1 MLVFDRQSKLTSGRV
16 ELDPKELIVAGWTG
30 RDEAAL
36 RHHIE
41 ELAAIGVPR
50 PSSVPVFYRNS
61 FLNLTQANSVEVLGA
76 DTSGEVEPVVVVLE
90 DGLWVGLGSD
100 HTDRKAETMGI
111 ALSKQLCAKPI
122 GHTLWRLD
130 EVSDH
135 WDRLQLRSFATIDGQ
150 RVLYQDGK
158 LQAIRTPDDLIQRYQ
173 QRLGPGAIMY
183 CGTFAAVGGIRP
195 ATRFEM
201 ELEDPVLGRVM
212 THAYDIQVLPVVS

>member
-1 MLVFDRQSKLTSGRV
+1 VLFFDRQSRTTSGRLGLEPTGLV
-16 ELDPKELIVAGWTG
+16 VAGWTG

-61 FLNLTQANSVEVLGA
+61 ALNLTQANSVEVLGA

-90 DGLWVGLGSD
+90 DGLWLGLGSD
-100 HTDRKAETMGI
+100 HTDRKAETLGI

-130 EVSDH
+130 EVTDH
-135 WDRLQLRSFATIDGQ
+135 WDRLQLRSFATINGQ
-150 RVLYQDGK
+150 RVLYQDGT
-158 LQAIRTPDDLIQRYQ
+158 LQAIRAPDDLIQRYQ
-173 QRLGPGAIMY
+173 QQLAPSTIMY
-183 CGTFAAVGGIRP
+183 CGTFAAIGGIRP

-201 ELEDPVLGRVM
+201 ELEDPVLRRMM